1 VVRYERENM
10 ILQLS
15 LSLPD
20 DQSYIRTTRLLS
32 RTLIEDIQVIKADID
47 DVETIVGEL
56 CSNVV
61 RHACLKSLHYKVV
74 LEFYEP
80 RVVITVSDEGRG
92 FDVEDVSEIGAPRRG
107 LDGSERLGGFGLLL
121 LEGLSD
127 KIDFTET
134 DLHGTTVRVEKK
146 LHYQTQAAA
155 DEAADIDKSTGS
167 LALVGMN

>member
-1 VVRYERENM
+1 M

-20 DQSYIRTTRLLS
+20 DESYIRTTRLLS
-32 RTLIEDIQVIKADID
+32 RTLMEDIQVIKADID

-61 RHACLKSLHYKVV
+61 RHAHLKSAHYKVV

-80 RVVITVSDEGRG
+80 RVVITVTDEGRG
-92 FDVEDVSEIGAPRRG
+92 FDVEDVSEIGAPRLD

-127 KIDFTET
+127 RIDFTET
-134 DLHGTTVRVEKK
+134 YPHGTTVRVEKK
-146 LHYQTQAAA
+146 LHYQTPAAVKEAINTDKGTGGQAV
-155 DEAADIDKSTGS
+155 
-167 LALVGMN
+167 VGMN

>member
-1 VVRYERENM
+1 M

-20 DQSYIRTTRLLS
+20 DQTYIRTTRLLS
-32 RTLIEDIQVIKADID
+32 RTLMEDMKVVKADID

-61 RHACLKSLHYKVV
+61 RHAHLKSLHYKVA
-74 LEFYEP
+74 LEYYEP
-80 RVVITVSDEGRG
+80 RVVITVTDEGQG
-92 FDVEDVSEIGAPRRG
+92 FDLEEISEIGAVRAD
-107 LDGSERLGGFGLLL
+107 LDGSERLGGFGLPL

-134 DLHGTTVRVEKK
+134 YPHGTTVRVEKK
-146 LHYQTQAAA
+146 LHYETQIASN
-155 DEAADIDKSTGS
+155 EAAFLDKGS
-167 LALVGMN
+167 GGQAVVSLD